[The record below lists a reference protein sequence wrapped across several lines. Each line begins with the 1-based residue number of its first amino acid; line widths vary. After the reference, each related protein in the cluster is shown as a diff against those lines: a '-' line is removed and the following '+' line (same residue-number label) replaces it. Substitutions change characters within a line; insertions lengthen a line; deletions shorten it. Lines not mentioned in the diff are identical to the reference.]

1 MEEKE
6 RILELT
12 EERIFKNGFYKTA
25 MDEIASELKVS
36 KKTIYKFFPS
46 KKDMVEAIMRRFMK
60 KRQQDIAPLL
70 NSDKNAVEKFASI
83 VFLIVK
89 NLSRVNEKVFN
100 ELRLHFPSLW
110 QEVEKFR
117 TEMINKNI
125 TKIVEQGKREG
136 FIVDYPTPIIMTIF
150 LSSIRSVV
158 NPDFILDNNFS
169 VSQAAQTTFRILMN
183 GILTEKGQK
192 IFNKSISEIIQ

>member
-12 EERIFKNGFYKTA
+12 EERIFKNGFHKTA
-25 MDEIASELKVS
+25 MDEIASELKIS
-36 KKTIYKFFPS
+36 KKTLYKFFPS

-60 KRQQDIAPLL
+60 KRQQDVKPLL
-70 NSDKNAVEKFASI
+70 NSDKNAVEKFAGI
-83 VFLIVK
+83 VLLMIK
-89 NLSRVNEKVFN
+89 NLSRINEKVFS
-100 ELRLHFPSLW
+100 ELHLYFPSLW

-125 TKIVEQGKREG
+125 TKVVEQGKREG
-136 FIVDYPTPIIMTIF
+136 LIADYPTPIIMTVF
-150 LSSIRSVV
+150 LASIRSVV

-169 VSQAAQTTFRILMN
+169 VSIAAQTTFRILMN
-183 GILTEKGQK
+183 GILTEKGEK
-192 IFNKSISEIIQ
+192 IFKKSISEIIQ